1 MGSLEI
7 SRLCKRYIINKR
19 PVTAIKDVDL
29 RIASGKFVTVVGKSG
44 CGKTTLLRLIC
55 GLEAADSGKVRIAA
69 GNGSAPHEH
78 ISIVFQEPRLM
89 PWLTVRQN
97 MAFALRKER
106 DRSRAKRT
114 VDGFLRMLG
123 LTVFADAYPCQI
135 SGGMAQRTALG
146 RTLCFNP
153 EVILMDEPFGALDA
167 FSRRR
172 LQQELVAIFLSQK
185 KTIVFVTHDVDEA
198 VLLGQRI
205 LIMERGRLVGDLTND
220 LAYPRDALTPE
231 FLVLREQIIRSVLAP
246 PAFKGS
252 CKNVN

>member
-1 MGSLEI
+1 MGGLEI

-19 PVTAIKDVDL
+19 PVTAIKDIDL
-29 RIASGKFVTVVGKSG
+29 SIAPGKFVTVVGKSG

-55 GLEAADSGKVRIAA
+55 GLEAADRGKIRITT
-69 GNGSAPHEH
+69 GNGRAPQAQ

-97 MAFALRKER
+97 MAFALRNER
-106 DRSRAKRT
+106 GRSRAERT
-114 VDGFLRMLG
+114 VDGFLHMLG
-123 LTVFADAYPCQI
+123 LTAFADAYPRQI

-167 FSRRR
+167 FSRRK

-205 LIMERGRLVGDLTND
+205 LVTERGRLVGDLTND
-220 LAYPRDALTPE
+220 LAYPRDVLAPE
-231 FLVLREQIIRSVLAP
+231 FLVLRERIMRSVVAP
-246 PAFKGS
+246 PDFEQTD
-252 CKNVN
+252 NI

>member
-1 MGSLEI
+1 MGGLEI

-29 RIASGKFVTVVGKSG
+29 SIAPGKFVTVVGKSG

-55 GLEAADSGKVRIAA
+55 GLEAADRGKIRITT
-69 GNGSAPHEH
+69 GNGRAPQAQ

-97 MAFALRKER
+97 MAFALRDER
-106 DRSRAKRT
+106 DRSRAERT
-114 VDGFLRMLG
+114 VDGFLHMLG
-123 LTVFADAYPCQI
+123 LTAFADAYPRQI

-167 FSRRR
+167 FSRRK

-205 LIMERGRLVGDLTND
+205 LVMERGRLVGDLTND
-220 LAYPRDALTPE
+220 LAYPRDVLAPE
-231 FLVLREQIIRSVLAP
+231 FLVLRERIMRSVVAP
-246 PAFKGS
+246 PDFEQTD
-252 CKNVN
+252 NI